1 MLWRGR
7 PFLPPQAMPTGCLWT
22 DVSPLSSSSF
32 DARYAAK
39 AVIKTPASLR
49 RRQASRCRSIPKPRR
64 SVNVV
69 ERSLERETKS
79 LT

>member
-22 DVSPLSSSSF
+22 DAPLSSSSF

-39 AVIKTPASLR
+39 AVIKTKASLR
-49 RRQASRCRSIPKPRR
+49 RHPASCRQSSFEFDFQVTEP
-64 SVNVV
+64 
-69 ERSLERETKS
+69 ERAFKDQRAQRL
-79 LT
+79 